1 MVWPGDRQR
10 RSVEECPYYLVSRAS
25 LLMTSTLKKTF
36 AAAGIKDVRPA
47 YLVVLWCLW
56 QEDERKMI
64 ELARCAGLEPSTMTG
79 LLDRMERDGFVLR
92 RPDPKDR
99 RAMLICLTDKGS
111 DARETAIRLLDETL
125 SILFAGISEEEIDT
139 TSEVLRRIITNA
151 RGSSEG

>member
-1 MVWPGDRQR
+1 MWPRERKR

-56 QEDERKMI
+56 QADEQKMI

-92 RPDPKDR
+92 KADPTDR

-111 DARETAIRLLDETL
+111 EARGTAIRLLDETL
-125 SILFAGISEEEIDT
+125 TILFEGISEEDIDT
-139 TSEVLRRIITNA
+139 SSAVLRRIITNA
-151 RGSSEG
+151 RGSNEG